1 MLLNTLENINSALAV
16 VKNNPDVRPE
26 KFYSKI
32 LLDTIK
38 LPMEDYVH
46 LKHATKSY
54 TMDGAHEKLVLKRF
68 GSWTPH
74 TEVLKEGIP
83 PRPDLTRS
91 ESIELG
97 YTQFGRFAY
106 FTDQIRT
113 DVVDDFVAHYTKE
126 LSDLANRTLE
136 KFAREKLLSAPSVYF
151 ANAKTGYADLV
162 PGDLIGVAD
171 LRLMVLKFSRMMIN
185 TIDGFYNYI
194 CSPEF
199 LYDMIEDE
207 YIKDYME
214 LNQSTFNLYTSGQP
228 FPLFKV
234 KYIETRL
241 DENLAPDLDHPGEY
255 VDSSDVYWLRMISN
269 DGKYVYSLKNGA
281 SAGLTVDNEV
291 DVTDTSN
298 IANRAVLKEYY
309 YRDGSAIENRVYWKI
324 NSTVLATR
332 LNVQGVYENVDGVYT
347 DITSTAE
354 GEDAA
359 MQAKLTSTV
368 ILDSVEL
375 PVNKGILTGSNGLA
389 KVTVGG
395 QGAAEIIVKP
405 LGSGGTN
412 DPLNQLSSVGFKIR
426 GVGFGFERPEAIYV
440 TISVPNHALD
450 TVGITRDA
458 ILGNQGN
465 AVLPG
470 GMITDDSGTDKYVVD
485 AWVTSTA
492 YIVGDRVSSG
502 GNFYICSVAHTSGT
516 FATDLAAEKWIK
528 YGTVAVDNPGDLGLA
543 K

>member
-38 LPMEDYVH
+38 LPVEDYVH
-46 LKHATKSY
+46 LKFATKSM
-54 TMDGAHEKLVLKRF
+54 TMDGTSEKLILKRF

-74 TEVLKEGIP
+74 TQVLKEGIP

-113 DVVDDFVAHYTKE
+113 DVLVDFVAHYTKE

-136 KFAREKLLSAPSVYF
+136 KFAREKLLSAPARYF
-151 ANAKTGYADLV
+151 ANAKTSMKDLV
-162 PGDLIGVAD
+162 PGDLITVAD
-171 LRLMVLKFSRMMIN
+171 LRLMVLKFGRMMIN
-185 TIDGFYNYI
+185 PMDGFYNYI

-199 LYDMIEDE
+199 LYDLIEDA

-255 VDSSDVYWLRMISN
+255 MDASGVYWLRMISS
-269 DGKYVYSLKNGA
+269 DGAVVFSLKNGA
-281 SAGLTVDNEV
+281 AAGLTVDNEV
-291 DVTDTSN
+291 DVTNTSN
-298 IANRAVLKEYY
+298 IANRATLKEYY

-324 NSTVLATR
+324 NAAVARVLDTN
-332 LNVQGVYENVDGVYT
+332 LQGVYTIKSDGTYE
-347 DITSTAE
+347 A
-354 GEDAA
+354 GDASDVTEA
-359 MQAKLTSTV
+359 I

-375 PVNKGILTGSNGLA
+375 PVNRGILSGMNGLV

-395 QGAAEIIVKP
+395 QGSAEIIVKP
-405 LGSGGTN
+405 LGSAGTN

-426 GVGFGFERPEAIYV
+426 GVGFGFERTEAVYV
-440 TISVPNHALD
+440 TFSVPNHALD

-458 ILGNQGN
+458 ILGAAGS
-465 AVLPG
+465 AVPEEG
-470 GMITDDSGTDKYVVD
+470 FIYDNEGVDTYVVD
-485 AWVTSTA
+485 AWATGTK
-492 YIVGDRVSSG
+492 YIVGSRVSNG
-502 GNFYICSVAHTSGT
+502 GFYYISTVAHTAAAA
-516 FATDLAAEKWIK
+516 FATDLAADKWIK
-528 YGTVAVDNPGDLGLA
+528 YGTVIVDNPGDIGLA